1 MSPRSRKIIISEAAA
16 KEPSQLLQM
25 SKILQKM
32 GHLSKQREFAA
43 FCCIDPVQIIA
54 NLLIH
59 DPGAETANLIALHQN
74 PVIFLCQSLR
84 PLFLFS
90 SFNMY
95 ALSELV
101 ICPSVICLGQQL
113 LSVVLSSNDY
123 MFCRLGITI
132 HSL

>member
-59 DPGAETANLIALHQN
+59 DPGTETANLIALHQK
-74 PVIFLCQSLR
+74 PSYISVSKLEATIFVFFIQYVCI
-84 PLFLFS
+84 
-90 SFNMY
+90 
-95 ALSELV
+95 V
-101 ICPSVICLGQQL
+101 
-113 LSVVLSSNDY
+113 
-123 MFCRLGITI
+123 
-132 HSL
+132 